1 MWLDYRYGSAINY
14 DSDRFHTVPRLPG
27 DGIYA
32 IDLGMVLICATD
44 PPPRRVFCFQTGS
57 PETIGFT
64 SGANV
69 RLVVG
74 HPIPVTAAGVLGIF
88 SLPGDGSYATYL
100 DMVLICANDP
110 PPGGFCVFRRSR

>member
-44 PPPRRVFCFQTGS
+44 PPPRRFFCFQAISLTKK
-57 PETIGFT
+57 P
-64 SGANV
+64 
-69 RLVVG
+69 LVFPPS
-74 HPIPVTAAGVLGIF
+74 HPA
-88 SLPGDGSYATYL
+88 
-100 DMVLICANDP
+100 C
-110 PPGGFCVFRRSR
+110 